1 MLLFILI
8 EFLIAMLLVLA
19 YYKFIETKKIK
30 KYTKKTIPVD
40 LKLFIETQKVDVKKI
55 SYKKLMK
62 LVSWINAIDIALIVV
77 ITNIVDTLILKFII
91 SIPIIIIV
99 LITSYKI
106 AGFILKKKG
115 LTLHES
121 WNYREKMA
129 KILGRKW
136 NI

>member
-8 EFLIAMLLVLA
+8 EFLIAMFLVLA

-77 ITNIVDTLILKFII
+77 ITNIVDTLILKFVI

-121 WNYREKMA
+121 
-129 KILGRKW
+129 
-136 NI
+136 